1 MKARKV
7 VFAILITVLAIAP
20 ADAGTIRGTLWMQR
34 APRDAARLSPTER
47 ARVAR
52 AQRGVSDAIVYI
64 QKVPD
69 AVEAR
74 LANPMAGVWPFRR
87 PAKPNVPA
95 IAQRKLRFAP
105 RVVAVVAGSRVQIE
119 NLDGVY
125 HNTFSVSPAKRFDL
139 GLYPPGRVD
148 SVQFRRPGL
157 VYLFCSIHA
166 DEIGY
171 VMVTPNHV
179 MVHPDSMGAFRL
191 PKLPPGSYALRAWH
205 PKKGE
210 LKRRVEVPRHG
221 DVRLDLR
228 Y

>member
-1 MKARKV
+1 MKARRV
-7 VFAILITVLAIAP
+7 VFAVLMTALAIAP
-20 ADAGTIRGTLWMQR
+20 ADAGTIRGVLWMSSPPRWARSSPAQR
-34 APRDAARLSPTER
+34 ARL
-47 ARVAR
+47 AR

-74 LANPMAGVWPFRR
+74 LANPMTGLWPFRR
-87 PAKPNVPA
+87 PARPGLPTV
-95 IAQRKLRFAP
+95 AQKKLQFAP
-105 RVVAVVAGSRVQIE
+105 RVVAVAAGTRMQIE

-179 MVHPDSMGAFRL
+179 MVHPDSLGAFRL
-191 PKLPPGSYALRAWH
+191 PKLPPGSYVLRAWH
-205 PKKGE
+205 PGKGE
-210 LKRRVEVPRHG
+210 FKRKVDVPKHG
-221 DVRLDLR
+221 DVKLDLR
-228 Y
+228 F